1 MSPLNLK
8 ITNNMAK
15 EKKQNNIHIKNR
27 RVSFEYF
34 VIDTYTAGIVLTGT
48 EIKSIRDGK
57 ASLADSY
64 CIFKNNELFVI
75 GMHIAEYALGTYN
88 NHDPKRER
96 KLLLNRRELN
106 KLKTKSNE
114 KGFTIVPLEMFINDK
129 GLAKL
134 NIAIAKGKHFYDKR
148 ENLKDKDNKKELE
161 RAKYKFN

>member
-1 MSPLNLK
+1 
-8 ITNNMAK
+8 MAK
-15 EKKQNNIHIKNR
+15 EKIQNKVHIKNR

-34 VIDTYTAGIVLTGT
+34 VIDTYMAGIVLTGT

-64 CIFKNNELFVI
+64 CTFKNGELFVL

-96 KLLLNRRELN
+96 KLLLTRRELN

-114 KGFTIVPLEMFINDK
+114 KGFTIVPTRIYLKN

-134 NIAIAKGKHFYDKR
+134 EIALAKGKHNYDKR
-148 ENLKDKDNKKELE
+148 EVEKNKDINRNINKMLKELN
-161 RAKYKFN
+161 K